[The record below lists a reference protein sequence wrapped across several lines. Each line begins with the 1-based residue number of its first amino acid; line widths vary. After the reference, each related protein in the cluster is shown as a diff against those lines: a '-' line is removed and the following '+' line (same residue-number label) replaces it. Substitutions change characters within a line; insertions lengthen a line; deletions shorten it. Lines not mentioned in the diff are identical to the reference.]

1 MKDLFT
7 LSKSQQILF
16 FSAMA
21 AIMVQIMCVY
31 CLQDDSSKENFKTD
45 KCVGY
50 LIFSALS
57 YIFYYKMAIK

>member
-21 AIMVQIMCVY
+21 AIIVQIMCVY
-31 CLQDDSSKENFKTD
+31 CLQDDSSKGTFKID
-45 KCVGY
+45 KCLGY

-57 YIFYYKMAIK
+57 YIFYYQMAIK

>member
-7 LSKSQQILF
+7 LSKSQKILF

-31 CLQDDSSKENFKTD
+31 CLQDDNSKENFKID
-45 KCVGY
+45 KCIGY
-50 LIFSALS
+50 LFFSALS

>member
-7 LSKSQQILF
+7 LSKSQQTLF

-21 AIMVQIMCVY
+21 AIIVQIMCVY
-31 CLQDDSSKENFKTD
+31 SLQDDKAKESFKAD
-45 KCVGY
+45 KCCGY

>member
-21 AIMVQIMCVY
+21 AILVQITCVY
-31 CLQDDSSKENFKTD
+31 CLQDEGSKGDFKMD
-45 KCVGY
+45 KCIGY
-50 LIFSALS
+50 LFFSALS

>member
-7 LSKSQQILF
+7 LSKSQQTLF
-16 FSAMA
+16 LSAMA
-21 AIMVQIMCVY
+21 AIIVQIICVY
-31 CLQDDSSKENFKTD
+31 SLQDDEAKESFKAD
-45 KCVGY
+45 KCCGY

>member
-21 AIMVQIMCVY
+21 AILVQITCVY
-31 CLQDDSSKENFKTD
+31 CLQDENSKGDFKMD
-45 KCVGY
+45 KCIGY

>member
-1 MKDLFT
+1 MEDLFI

-16 FSAMA
+16 YSAMA

-31 CLQDDSSKENFKTD
+31 CLQDENSKDNFKID

>member
-1 MKDLFT
+1 MKDLFI

-21 AIMVQIMCVY
+21 AIMVQILCVY
-31 CLQDDSSKENFKTD
+31 SLQDETSKECFKLD
-45 KCVGY
+45 KCIGY

-57 YIFYYKMAIK
+57 YLFYYQMAIK